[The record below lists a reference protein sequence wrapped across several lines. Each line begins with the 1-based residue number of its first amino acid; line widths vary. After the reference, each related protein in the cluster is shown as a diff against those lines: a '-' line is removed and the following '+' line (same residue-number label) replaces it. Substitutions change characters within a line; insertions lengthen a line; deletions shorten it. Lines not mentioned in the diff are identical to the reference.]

1 MGTLFKTFV
10 SWIKACSQK
19 FQALSLF
26 KKIIIIAII
35 IALGFLLNSL
45 NTKKEDTVEE
55 VKKDRGVR
63 VASVAL
69 LSENL
74 SPISLLGTVTSRSE
88 ATIRAEGGGKLV
100 AVYKKLGDYVQA
112 GGVIAQFENSAERAS
127 VLQAEGA
134 FDAANAGQD
143 IAQTGSDIA
152 NINNASADVS
162 LEGAKT
168 QSRNTITAAYSTL
181 DDAIRTKTDSAFRNP
196 QTREAHLIVT
206 VADAKLII
214 KIDEERI
221 AIESMLRAREE
232 RNRTLDAQNDLLGE
246 LSKIEDE
253 ARMVRD
259 YLDDLSF
266 AYSRSIVDNNA
277 SQAAIDGFK
286 ANTGIA
292 RSAVSGALTSIAQS
306 RNALNASISANEIAE
321 KNVIQGNT
329 QSIVSGAAQIK
340 SAQGN
345 LDAAKARLEKT
356 IMRSPISGTINSIT
370 IETGDFVAPFTEVAV
385 VSNNSALELVASV
398 TDEEARQLTVGDKV
412 TIEGGAQGVITKVAP
427 ALDPKTKKIEV
438 RIGILGSTTA
448 LINGQSVQ
456 VSALR
461 TKIPAAKNIE
471 EMRVPLSALKIT
483 PTGVIVFSVT
493 SSSTLL
499 GHVVKEGA
507 LLGDQ
512 IVILSGVTPDME
524 IVTDARGLEEGG
536 RVIVTK

>member
-512 IVILSGVTPDME
+512 IVIISGVTPDME
-524 IVTDARGLEEGG
+524 IVTDARGLEEG
-536 RVIVTK
+536 VHVTTTK

>member
-1 MGTLFKTFV
+1 MSTLFNIVGT
-10 SWIKACSQK
+10 WIKTSPQK
-19 FQALSLF
+19 FRALSLL
-26 KKIIIIAII
+26 KKIIIIVII

-45 NTKKEDTVEE
+45 STKKEGIVETV
-55 VKKDRGVR
+55 KTDREVR
-63 VASVAL
+63 VASITL

-74 SPISLLGTVTSRSE
+74 TPISLLGTVTSRNE

-100 AVYKKLGDYVQA
+100 AVYKKLGDYVPA

-181 DDAIRTKTDSAFRNP
+181 DDAIRTKTDPAFRNP
-196 QTREAHLIVT
+196 QTREAHLNVT
-206 VADAKLII
+206 IADAKLII
-214 KIDEERI
+214 KLEEERTV
-221 AIESMLRAREE
+221 IETMLRAREE
-232 RNRTLDAQNDLLGE
+232 RNKTLDAQNDLLSE

-259 YLDDLSF
+259 YLDDLSL

-286 ANTGIA
+286 ANAGIA
-292 RSAVSGALTSIAQS
+292 RNAVSGALTSIAQS
-306 RNALNASISANEIAE
+306 RNALNASISANAIAE
-321 KNVIQGNT
+321 KNVTQGNT

-370 IETGDFVAPFTEVAV
+370 IETGDFVAPFTEAAV
-385 VSNNSALELVASV
+385 VSNNGALEVVASV

-427 ALDPKTKKIEV
+427 ALDPKTKKIEI
-438 RIGILGSTTA
+438 RIGIIGSTA
-448 LINGQSVQ
+448 PLINGQSVQ
-456 VSALR
+456 VSAVR
-461 TKIPAAKNIE
+461 TKISAAKKDQ

-483 PTGVIVFSVT
+483 PTGVIVFSIT